1 MCGIVGFID
10 FHKKLKVKDLETLI
24 NTLSHRGP
32 DDNGNF
38 FINTQTSNIGI
49 GHTRLTILDPSKRG
63 KQPMN
68 FEDLIISFN
77 GEIYNF
83 EEIRDLLIKQGYKFE
98 TKTDTEVL
106 LKAYHFWG
114 LKFVDKINGMY
125 AISILDRGRNKLY
138 LIRDRVGV
146 KPIYWSFENENF
158 VFSSEIKIFK
168 KSFLGK
174 YKISHKGICNYFQYG
189 YIPEPHSILE
199 GVQKLKA
206 GHFLEFNFDEKK
218 LSTQDYWDC
227 KPNKEDHR
235 QKYSEHELI
244 KKLDNLINDS
254 VKLRMVSDFPVG
266 IFLSGGYDSSLVAS
280 YMCRLSDKQV
290 ESFTIG
296 FENKSVDE
304 SHYAKKIANFLDT
317 KHHEYKIKNS
327 DILNILNNY
336 NNLYDEPIGDPA
348 ILPTAFL
355 SKETKNK
362 VKVVQSADGGDELFA
377 GYDKYRKIINRNK
390 KSKMIP
396 KILKK
401 IVKEIRFKKV
411 SLFEKKN
418 FKTIYKYCKNEN
430 LIDWF
435 LDDSTAHDYFE
446 LKNLLKYPK
455 LSQTNFHLNTENKD
469 DLNSMLYLDIK
480 TFLVD
485 GIMHKVDRATMY
497 SGLEARE
504 PLLDHKLIE
513 FALKI
518 PECLKLKNGEL
529 KYLLKTLAHS
539 KLPKNLLQ
547 RPKQGFNIPIVDFTL
562 IIFKEHKDTFLSE
575 TQINTQ
581 NIFNYEEIKKLKKEI
596 EDKDYNRIGTVW
608 LLVMFQ
614 IWYYGFFTN

>member
-1 MCGIVGFID
+1 MCGIVGFVD
-10 FHKKLKVKDLETLI
+10 FQKKLKIENLELLI
-24 NTLSHRGP
+24 NAVSHRGP

-38 FINTQTSNIGI
+38 FVNTQSSNIGI
-49 GHTRLTILDPSKRG
+49 GHSRLTILDPSKRG
-63 KQPMN
+63 KQPMA
-68 FEDLIISFN
+68 FENLIISFN

-83 EEIRDLLIKQGYKFE
+83 EKIKDLLIQQGYQFE

-125 AISILDRGRNKLY
+125 AISILDRSKNKLY
-138 LIRDRVGV
+138 LIRDRLGV
-146 KPIYWSFENENF
+146 KPIYWSFKNENF

-174 YKISHKGICNYFQYG
+174 YKISHEGICNYFQYG
-189 YIPEPHSILE
+189 YVPEPHSILE
-199 GVQKLKA
+199 GVRKLKA

-218 LSTQDYWDC
+218 ISIQNYWDC
-227 KPNKEDHR
+227 EPKKNDADEN
-235 QKYSEHELI
+235 YSEHQLI
-244 KKLDNLINDS
+244 KKLDHLIEDS

-266 IFLSGGYDSSLVAS
+266 IFLSGGYDSSLIAS
-280 YMCRLSDKQV
+280 YMCKLSDKQV

-296 FENKSVDE
+296 FENNSVDE
-304 SHYAKKIANFLDT
+304 SHYAKKIANFLNT
-317 KHHEYKIKNS
+317 KHHEYIIKNS
-327 DILNILNNY
+327 DILDILNNY

-355 SKETKNK
+355 SKETKK
-362 VKVVQSADGGDELFA
+362 RVKVVQSADGGDELFA

-390 KSKMIP
+390 KSKIIP

-401 IVKEIRFKKV
+401 IVREIKLKQNL
-411 SLFEKKN
+411 LFEKKN
-418 FKTIYKYCKNEN
+418 FQKIYRYCKNEN

-435 LDDSTAHDYFE
+435 IDDSTVHDYFE
-446 LKNLLKYPK
+446 LRNLLKYPK
-455 LSQTNFHLNTENKD
+455 LSQTNFHLNVENKD
-469 DLNSMLYLDIK
+469 DLNQMLYLDIK

-504 PLLDHKLIE
+504 PLLDYKLVE

-518 PECLKLKNGEL
+518 PQSLKLKNGEL
-529 KYLLKTLAHS
+529 KYLLKKLAHS
-539 KLPKNLLQ
+539 KLPQNLLE

-562 IIFKEHKDTFLSE
+562 MIFKQHKDIFLDE
-575 TQINTQ
+575 KQIKTQ

-596 EDKDYNRIGTVW
+596 EDKNYNRIGTIW

-614 IWYYGFFTN
+614 IWYYGFFAS

>member
-1 MCGIVGFID
+1 MCGIVGFVD
-10 FHKKLKVKDLETLI
+10 FNKKLKVEDLDILI
-24 NTLSHRGP
+24 DGVSHRGP

-38 FINTQTSNIGI
+38 FMNTQTSNIGI

-63 KQPMN
+63 KQPMI
-68 FEDLIISFN
+68 FEELIISFN

-83 EEIRDLLIKQGYKFE
+83 EEIRDLLIKEGYQFK
-98 TKTDTEVL
+98 TNTDTEVL

-125 AISILDRGRNKLY
+125 AISILDRGKNKFY
-138 LIRDRVGV
+138 LVRDRVGV
-146 KPIYWSFENENF
+146 KPMYWSFVNENF

-174 YKISHKGICNYFQYG
+174 FKISHKGIYNYFQYG

-206 GHFLEFNFDEKK
+206 GHFLEFNLDEKK
-218 LSTQDYWDC
+218 FTIQNYWDC
-227 KPNKEDHR
+227 EPKKNNYDKE
-235 QKYSEHELI
+235 YSEHDLI
-244 KKLDNLINDS
+244 EKLDHLINNS

-280 YMCRLSDKQV
+280 YMCKLSGKQV

-296 FENKSVDE
+296 FENKTVDE
-304 SHYAKKIANFLDT
+304 SHYARKIANFLNT
-317 KHHEYKIKNS
+317 KHHEYIIQNS
-327 DILNILNNY
+327 DILDVLINY

-390 KSKMIP
+390 KSKIIP

-401 IVKEIRFKKV
+401 IIKEDEFKK
-411 SLFEKKN
+411 SALFEKKY
-418 FKTIYKYCKNEN
+418 FQKIYRYCKNEN
-430 LIDWF
+430 LVDWF
-435 LDDSTAHDYFE
+435 IDDSTVHNYFE
-446 LKNLLKYPK
+446 LRNLLKYPK
-455 LSQTNFHLNTENKD
+455 LSQTNFQINVENKD
-469 DLNSMLYLDIK
+469 DLNQILYLDIK

-485 GIMHKVDRATMY
+485 GIMHKVDRSTMY

-504 PLLDHKLIE
+504 PLLDYKLLE
-513 FALKI
+513 FALEIPQSLKI
-518 PECLKLKNGEL
+518 KNGEL
-529 KYLLKTLAHS
+529 KYLLKKLAHN
-539 KLPKNLLQ
+539 KLPKSLLD

-562 IIFKEHKDTFLSE
+562 IIFKKHKDTFLSE
-575 TQINTQ
+575 DQINTQ

-596 EDKDYNRIGTVW
+596 ENKNYNRIGTVW

-614 IWYYGFFTN
+614 IWYYRFFVG

>member
-1 MCGIVGFID
+1 MCGVVGFVD
-10 FHKKLKVKDLETLI
+10 FNKKLKVEDLDLLI
-24 NTLSHRGP
+24 DGLSHRGP

-63 KQPMN
+63 KQPMI

-77 GEIYNF
+77 GEIYNY
-83 EEIRDLLIKQGYKFE
+83 EEIRDLLIKEGYQFE

-125 AISILDRGRNKLY
+125 AISILDRGKKKLY
-138 LIRDRVGV
+138 LVRDRLGV
-146 KPIYWSFENENF
+146 KPIYWSFENKNF

-174 YKISHKGICNYFQYG
+174 YKISHEGIYNYFQYG
-189 YIPEPHSILE
+189 YIPEPYSILE

-206 GHFLEFNFDEKK
+206 GHFLEFDFDMKE
-218 LSTQDYWDC
+218 LSTKNYWDC
-227 KPNKEDHR
+227 SP
-235 QKYSEHELI
+235 QKNDYDKKYIEHEVIKELDHLI
-244 KKLDNLINDS
+244 YDS

-280 YMCRLSDKQV
+280 YMCNISDKQV

-296 FENKSVDE
+296 FENKLVDE
-304 SHYAKKIANFLDT
+304 SHHAKKIANFLNT
-317 KHHEYKIKNS
+317 KHHEYVIKNS
-327 DILNILNNY
+327 DIFNILNNY
-336 NNLYDEPIGDPA
+336 INLYDEPIGDPA

-355 SKETKNK
+355 SKETKKK

-390 KSKMIP
+390 KSKFIP
-396 KILKK
+396 KILKR
-401 IVKEIRFKKV
+401 IFKDIKLKQD
-411 SLFEKKN
+411 SLCEKKN
-418 FKTIYKYCKNEN
+418 FHKIFRYCKNEN
-430 LIDWF
+430 LVDWF
-435 LDDSTAHDYFE
+435 IDDSAVHDDFE
-446 LKNLLKYPK
+446 LRNLLKFPK
-455 LSQTNFHLNTENKD
+455 LSQTNFKSYIEDKD
-469 DLNSMLYLDIK
+469 DLNQMLYLDIK

-485 GIMHKVDRATMY
+485 GIMHKVDRASMY

-504 PLLDHKLIE
+504 PLLDYRLVE

-518 PECLKLKNGEL
+518 PESLKLKNGEL

-539 KLPKNLLQ
+539 KLPKSLLE

-562 IIFKEHKDTFLSE
+562 LIFKKHKDTFLNE
-575 TQINTQ
+575 TQINAQ
-581 NIFNYEEIKKLKKEI
+581 NIFNCEEIKKLKEEI
-596 EDKDYNRIGTVW
+596 ENKNYKRIGTVW

-614 IWYYGFFTN
+614 IWYYGFFTG